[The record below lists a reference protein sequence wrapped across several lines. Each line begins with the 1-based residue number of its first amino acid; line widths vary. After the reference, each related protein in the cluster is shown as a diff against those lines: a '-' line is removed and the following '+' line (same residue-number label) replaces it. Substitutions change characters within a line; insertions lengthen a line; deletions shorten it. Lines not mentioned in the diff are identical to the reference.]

1 MPPAG
6 PGILVFFGTRLP
18 TSLSNPWCQTLPDPD
33 QALVEACQ
41 SAKGQDFE
49 EVYRRLFV
57 LYQDRVFTIC
67 LRVTGNQEDALDASQ
82 ETMVTLARRIRD
94 FKFRSR
100 FSSWVYRIA
109 VNAAIDARRRRLDAP
124 RAGVQTT
131 VGNAEV
137 ERQIQQVAASG
148 SHGDPA
154 QEATRAENRHLIQ
167 DALAR
172 MNPRF
177 AALLVLRY
185 LEGLSYEEIAEVQE
199 CSLGT
204 VKSRLN
210 RAHTA
215 LREFLQH
222 RGFDPSE
229 LSP

>member
-1 MPPAG
+1 M
-6 PGILVFFGTRLP
+6 
-18 TSLSNPWCQTLPDPD
+18 PDPD

-41 SAKGQDFE
+41 TANQQDFDE
-49 EVYRRLFV
+49 AYRQLFV

-67 LRVTGNQEDALDASQ
+67 LRVTGNQEDALDAAQ
-82 ETMVTLARRIRD
+82 ETMVTLARRIKD
-94 FKFRSR
+94 FAFRSR

-109 VNAAIDARRRRLDAP
+109 VNAAIDSRRKRLDAP

-131 VGNAEV
+131 VGNSEG
-137 ERQIQQVAASG
+137 ERQLQQVAAEEV
-148 SHGDPA
+148 HADPV
-154 QEATRAENRHLIQ
+154 QEVSRTENQVLIQ

-185 LEGLSYEEIAEVQE
+185 IEGMSYEEISEVQE

-222 RGFDPSE
+222 RGFDSSE
-229 LSP
+229 LTS

>member
-1 MPPAG
+1 M
-6 PGILVFFGTRLP
+6 
-18 TSLSNPWCQTLPDPD
+18 PDPD

-41 SAKGQDFE
+41 TAEKQDFDE
-49 EVYRRLFV
+49 AYRQLFV

-67 LRVTGNQEDALDASQ
+67 LRVTGNQEDALDAAQ
-82 ETMVTLARRIRD
+82 ETMVTLSRRIKD
-94 FKFRSR
+94 FAFRSR

-109 VNAAIDARRRRLDAP
+109 VNAAIDSRRKRLDAP

-131 VGNAEV
+131 VGNAEG
-137 ERQIQQVAASG
+137 ERQLQQVAAEET
-148 SHGDPA
+148 HADPVR
-154 QEATRAENRHLIQ
+154 EVSRTENQILIQ

-185 LEGLSYEEIAEVQE
+185 IEDMSYGDIAEVQE

-222 RGFDPSE
+222 RGFDSSE
-229 LSP
+229 LIP

>member
-1 MPPAG
+1 M
-6 PGILVFFGTRLP
+6 
-18 TSLSNPWCQTLPDPD
+18 SDPD

-41 SAKGQDFE
+41 AANEQEFE
-49 EVYRRLFV
+49 EAYRELFV

-67 LRVTGNQEDALDASQ
+67 LRVTGNQEDALDAAQ
-82 ETMVTLARRIRD
+82 ETMVTLARRIKD
-94 FKFRSR
+94 FAFRSR

-109 VNAAIDARRRRLDAP
+109 VNAAIDTRRKRLDAP

-131 VGNAEV
+131 VGNAEG
-137 ERQIQQVAASG
+137 ERQLQQVAAEE
-148 SHGDPA
+148 SHADPV
-154 QEATRAENRHLIQ
+154 QEVSRSENQILIQ

-185 LEGLSYEEIAEVQE
+185 IEGMSYDEISEVQE

-229 LSP
+229 LTP